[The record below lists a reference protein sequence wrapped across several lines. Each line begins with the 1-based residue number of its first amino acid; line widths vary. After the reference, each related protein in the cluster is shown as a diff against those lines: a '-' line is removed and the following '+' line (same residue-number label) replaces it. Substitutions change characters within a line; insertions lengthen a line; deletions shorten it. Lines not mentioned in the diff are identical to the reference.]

1 MAQTGNWPGGRG
13 ICSGAGPKALAMKRH
28 KGLWEK
34 VVAIENVAEA
44 ARETMHQQCLAGLC
58 LPFSGNLEIWESM
71 KTTLEVPDEVYRN
84 LKVRAA
90 REGVTITKLV
100 VAALSQAPQ
109 TVDPPVSRRLKPSEE
124 KKMAAW
130 LKKESPFLDSMRG
143 PVSGQSAVEDLI
155 QGRR

>member
-1 MAQTGNWPGGRG
+1 MGCLIDLLNPQR
-13 ICSGAGPKALAMKRH
+13 
-28 KGLWEK
+28 
-34 VVAIENVAEA
+34 
-44 ARETMHQQCLAGLC
+44 LAGFC
-58 LPFSGNLEIWESM
+58 LPFSGNLEIWDSM

-84 LKVRAA
+84 LKARAA

-109 TVDPPVSRRLKPSEE
+109 TVDPPLSRRLKPSEE

-130 LKKESPFLDSMRG
+130 LKKVSPFLDSMRG